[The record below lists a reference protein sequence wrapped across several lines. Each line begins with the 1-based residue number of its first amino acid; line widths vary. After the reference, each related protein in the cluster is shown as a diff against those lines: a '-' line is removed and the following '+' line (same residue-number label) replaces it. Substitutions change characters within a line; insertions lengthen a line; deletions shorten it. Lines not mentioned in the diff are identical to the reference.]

1 LPDRLGS
8 LVRCAQGCHDAAVAY
23 AAPYVSGKDSLNNEY
38 VGSDG
43 KKHAIPGTLLISALG
58 IVPDVSATVTMDLKA
73 AGDRLYAVGQTNGEM
88 GGSAL
93 FRLRGIS
100 GGEPPHPPAHGLEL
114 YQRLHQAMR
123 QGLVQA
129 CHDCSEGGIAI
140 AAAEMALGG
149 SLGLE
154 LRLHEMPHGATIS
167 DAALALSESLGR
179 FLVEVTEAEA
189 QRFEDEMA
197 GLPCA
202 FAGRVRDDDRVVL
215 IGSAGNPIIEA
226 DLAAI
231 ERAWRGHLP

>member
-1 LPDRLGS
+1 
-8 LVRCAQGCHDAAVAY
+8 
-23 AAPYVSGKDSLNNEY
+23 
-38 VGSDG
+38 
-43 KKHAIPGTLLISALG
+43 
-58 IVPDVSATVTMDLKA
+58 
-73 AGDRLYAVGQTNGEM
+73 
-88 GGSAL
+88 
-93 FRLRGIS
+93 
-100 GGEPPHPPAHGLEL
+100 
-114 YQRLHQAMR
+114 MR

-149 SLGLE
+149 GLGLE
-154 LRLHEMPHGATIS
+154 LRLHEMPHRATIS